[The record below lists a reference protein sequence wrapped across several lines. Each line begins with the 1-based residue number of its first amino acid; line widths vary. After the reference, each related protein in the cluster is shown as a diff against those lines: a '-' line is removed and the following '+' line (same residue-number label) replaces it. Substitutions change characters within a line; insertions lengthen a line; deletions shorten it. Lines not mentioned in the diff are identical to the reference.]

1 MARKVKC
8 LFCGEQ
14 FDRDSVE
21 FVQIKNRYAH
31 KDCFEK
37 AEANK
42 SQEEKDLKELE
53 EYIMKIFNESFINA
67 RIRQQIK
74 RMREQYNYSYSGIL
88 KSLIYFF
95 EVRKNPIERA
105 NGGIGIVPYVYEDAR
120 KYYYNLYMAQK
131 KNENKKV
138 GELVLKG
145 REIRI
150 KPPMRRPKEVKLFN
164 LEDEE
169 EENN

>member
-1 MARKVKC
+1 MARRVKVKC

-14 FDRDSVE
+14 FYREDVE
-21 FVQIKNRYAH
+21 FVQVKNRYAH
-31 KDCFEK
+31 KECFDK

-53 EYIMKIFNESFINA
+53 EYIMKMFNETFVNA

-95 EVRKNPIERA
+95 EIRRNSIEKA

-120 KYYYNLYMAQK
+120 KYYYDLYMAQK
-131 KNENKKV
+131 RNEDKKV

-145 REIRI
+145 REIKI
-150 KPPMRRPKEVKLFN
+150 KPPIRKPREIKLFD
-164 LEDEE
+164 LEE
-169 EENN
+169 E

>member
-14 FDRDSVE
+14 FDRDNVE
-21 FVQIKNRYAH
+21 FVQVKNRYAH
-31 KDCFEK
+31 KECFDK

-53 EYIMKIFNESFINA
+53 EYIMKMFNETFVNA

-95 EVRKNPIERA
+95 E
-105 NGGIGIVPYVYEDAR
+105 
-120 KYYYNLYMAQK
+120 
-131 KNENKKV
+131 
-138 GELVLKG
+138 
-145 REIRI
+145 IR
-150 KPPMRRPKEVKLFN
+150 RC
-164 LEDEE
+164 
-169 EENN
+169 

>member
-21 FVQIKNRYAH
+21 FVQVKNRYAH
-31 KDCFEK
+31 KECFDK
-37 AEANK
+37 AEASK

-53 EYIMKIFNESFINA
+53 EYIMKMFNETFVNA

-88 KSLIYFF
+88 KSLISLRLEEILLKKPM
-95 EVRKNPIERA
+95 EV
-105 NGGIGIVPYVYEDAR
+105 
-120 KYYYNLYMAQK
+120 
-131 KNENKKV
+131 
-138 GELVLKG
+138 LVLCLMYMRTQENTIMIYIWLKK
-145 REIRI
+145 EMRI
-150 KPPMRRPKEVKLFN
+150 KKW
-164 LEDEE
+164 
-169 EENN
+169 EN

>member
-1 MARKVKC
+1 MARKVKVKC

-14 FDRDSVE
+14 FYREEVE
-21 FVQIKNRYAH
+21 FVQVKNRYAH
-31 KDCFEK
+31 KECFDK
-37 AEANK
+37 AEASK

-53 EYIMKIFNESFINA
+53 EYIMKMFNETFVNA

-95 EVRKNPIERA
+95 EIRRNPIEKA

-120 KYYYNLYMAQK
+120 KYYYDLYMAQK
-131 KNENKKV
+131 RNEDKKV
-138 GELVLKG
+138 GELVSKG
-145 REIRI
+145 REIKI
-150 KPPMRRPKEVKLFN
+150 KPPIRKPREIKLFD
-164 LEDEE
+164 LEE
-169 EENN
+169 E

>member
-21 FVQIKNRYAH
+21 FVQVKNRYAH
-31 KDCFEK
+31 KECFDK
-37 AEANK
+37 AEASK

-53 EYIMKIFNESFINA
+53 EYIMKMFNETFVNA

-95 EVRKNPIERA
+95 DIRRNTIEKA

-120 KYYYNLYMAQK
+120 KYYYDLYMAQK
-131 KNENKKV
+131 RNEDKKV
-138 GELVLKG
+138 GELVSKG
-145 REIRI
+145 REIKI
-150 KPPMRRPKEVKLFN
+150 KPPTRKPREIKLFD
-164 LEDEE
+164 LEE
-169 EENN
+169 E